1 MFNKSMI
8 YLKFKNFLLGIFSF
22 NLILFTNTLEAH
34 LNQNGLDKG
43 FFIGQMIVYCIL
55 ESDGVISES
64 EAGKYI
70 RITKSYMT
78 EAEDVDIDIKNYVK
92 NYRFTG
98 VNKPCNKLIP

>member
-1 MFNKSMI
+1 MI
-8 YLKFKNFLLGIFSF
+8 NQSIIYFKFRNFLLGIFSC
-22 NLILFTNTLEAH
+22 NLIFFPNTLEAH

-55 ESDGVISES
+55 ESDGVISAR

-70 RITKSYMT
+70 KISKSYMT
-78 EAEDVDIDIKNYVK
+78 EAKDVDIDTKNYVK

-98 VNKPCNKLIP
+98 VNKDCNKLIP

>member
-1 MFNKSMI
+1 MKK
-8 YLKFKNFLLGIFSF
+8 YLFAILFF
-22 NLILFTNTLEAH
+22 NLIFLTNPLKAH
-34 LNQNGLDKG
+34 VNQKGLDKG

-70 RITKSYMT
+70 GITKGYMIQ
-78 EAEDVDIDIKNYVK
+78 AEDVDIEIKNYIK
-92 NYRFTG
+92 NYRYTG

>member
-1 MFNKSMI
+1 MKKILFA
-8 YLKFKNFLLGIFSF
+8 LFSC
-22 NLILFTNTLEAH
+22 NLIFFTNPLEAH
-34 LNQNGLDKG
+34 INQKGMDKG

-55 ESDGVISES
+55 ESDGVISKS

-70 RITKSYMT
+70 GITKRYMLN
-78 EAEDVDIDIKNYVK
+78 AEDVDIDIKDFVK